1 MLKDQGEE
9 ELKETGLGEHV
20 EGIPHKIR
28 IKDPVNGHKILNPSN
43 CAWVGLY
50 HWNQKKTIDKNF

>member
-1 MLKDQGEE
+1 MSQLSQKKVKQCEGKAKMLKDQGEE

-43 CAWVGLY
+43 CA
-50 HWNQKKTIDKNF
+50 

>member
-43 CAWVGLY
+43 CA
-50 HWNQKKTIDKNF
+50 